1 MRKLII
7 GWLLVIGIVSVGRAC
22 EHCAALA
29 VGNVVPAKV
38 KYFGLKDVRLLDSP
52 FKNAMDR
59 NAAWMLE
66 MDMDRLLSNFL
77 KNAGL
82 EPKGESYGSW
92 ESMGIAGH
100 TLGHYLSAVAQ
111 QYASTGDERFKQRV
125 DYIVHELDSC
135 QQYFVNGFIGGMPG
149 GDRVFKQVKKGII
162 RSAGFDLN
170 GLWVPWYNEHK
181 TMMGLN
187 DAYLLAGNETA
198 KKVLVNLAD
207 YLVDVLAG
215 LTDEQVQTML
225 NCEFG
230 GMNEA
235 FAQVYALTGDK
246 KYLDASYRFYHRR
259 LMEPLAEGKDILPG
273 LHSNTQIPKI
283 IGSARQYELTG
294 NLKDERIA
302 EFFWTTMVNHHS
314 YANGGNSSGE
324 YLSTPDKLNDRLTHS
339 TCETCNTY
347 NMLKLSRHLYEWTGD
362 PKYLDFYE
370 KALYNHILASQHP
383 ETGMT
388 CYFVPL
394 AMGTRKDFCDKY
406 NSFTCCMGSGFENH
420 SKYGGAIYSHG
431 SDDRSL
437 FVNLYIPSV
446 LTWKE
451 KGLKV
456 RLETVYPENGR
467 VTLKVVEGERQP
479 LALNLRY
486 PVWAG
491 EGIVVKVNGT
501 KQKITSKPGSFV
513 TLERKWKA
521 GDRIELNIPMNLYT
535 KEMPDNPRCT
545 GFCFTRQTGM

>member
-1 MRKLII
+1 M
-7 GWLLVIGIVSVGRAC
+7 
-22 EHCAALA
+22 
-29 VGNVVPAKV
+29 
-38 KYFGLKDVRLLDSP
+38 
-52 FKNAMDR
+52 
-59 NAAWMLE
+59 
-66 MDMDRLLSNFL
+66 
-77 KNAGL
+77 
-82 EPKGESYGSW
+82 
-92 ESMGIAGH
+92 
-100 TLGHYLSAVAQ
+100 
-111 QYASTGDERFKQRV
+111 
-125 DYIVHELDSC
+125 
-135 QQYFVNGFIGGMPG
+135 
-149 GDRVFKQVKKGII
+149 KKGII

-187 DAYLLAGNETA
+187 DAYLLAGNKTA

-235 FAQVYALTGDK
+235 LAQVYALTGDK

-259 LMEPLAEGKDILPG
+259 LMEPLTEGKDILPG

-294 NLKDERIA
+294 NPKDERIA

-347 NMLKLSRHLYEWTGD
+347 NMLKLSQHLYEWTGD

-420 SKYGGAIYSHG
+420 SKYGGRFTVTVATNVLCLSIFIY
-431 SDDRSL
+431 
-437 FVNLYIPSV
+437 P
-446 LTWKE
+446 
-451 KGLKV
+451 
-456 RLETVYPENGR
+456 
-467 VTLKVVEGERQP
+467 
-479 LALNLRY
+479 RY
-486 PVWAG
+486 
-491 EGIVVKVNGT
+491 
-501 KQKITSKPGSFV
+501 
-513 TLERKWKA
+513 
-521 GDRIELNIPMNLYT
+521 
-535 KEMPDNPRCT
+535 
-545 GFCFTRQTGM
+545 

>member
-235 FAQVYALTGDK
+235 FAQVYALTGNK

-294 NLKDERIA
+294 NSKDERIA
-302 EFFWTTMVNHHS
+302 EFF
-314 YANGGNSSGE
+314 
-324 YLSTPDKLNDRLTHS
+324 
-339 TCETCNTY
+339 
-347 NMLKLSRHLYEWTGD
+347 
-362 PKYLDFYE
+362 
-370 KALYNHILASQHP
+370 
-383 ETGMT
+383 
-388 CYFVPL
+388 
-394 AMGTRKDFCDKY
+394 
-406 NSFTCCMGSGFENH
+406 
-420 SKYGGAIYSHG
+420 
-431 SDDRSL
+431 
-437 FVNLYIPSV
+437 
-446 LTWKE
+446 
-451 KGLKV
+451 
-456 RLETVYPENGR
+456 
-467 VTLKVVEGERQP
+467 
-479 LALNLRY
+479 
-486 PVWAG
+486 
-491 EGIVVKVNGT
+491 
-501 KQKITSKPGSFV
+501 
-513 TLERKWKA
+513 
-521 GDRIELNIPMNLYT
+521 
-535 KEMPDNPRCT
+535 
-545 GFCFTRQTGM
+545 